1 MVAIIYFP
9 NQWEDAKMIML
20 PKPAKDCKAPRWIL
34 GQ

>member
-1 MVAIIYFP
+1 VAIIYFP

-20 PKPAKDCKAPRWIL
+20 SKPAETYEDPHWIL